1 MSRIFRRITIV
12 AAGFAMFGAAAPLS
26 AQEVVYTAAKLAE
39 PPDTRAAELRGQA
52 EALLATPGQ
61 WRRAARLLERS
72 ADLRDASDPEAY
84 ASLRLAGR
92 VRAAELRGQA
102 EALLATPGQWRR
114 AARLLERSADLRDAS
129 DPEAY
134 AALRLAGRVR
144 AAVGDLNTARY
155 VFEKAAEH
163 ALARGA
169 VFDAAHAFIDAAHA
183 AAGSREPHLAKQ
195 YVERAALLATSP
207 QLSARDAAQIRQRIR
222 V

>member
-84 ASLRLAGR
+84 A
-92 VRAAELRGQA
+92 
-102 EALLATPGQWRR
+102 
-114 AARLLERSADLRDAS
+114 
-129 DPEAY
+129 
-134 AALRLAGRVR
+134 ALRLAGRVR
-144 AAVGDLNTARY
+144 AAVGDLNAARY